1 MRVSQP
7 DLGFR
12 RGCSRQRWA
21 ELARSWRL
29 PRLLAR
35 ISSPETSH
43 LHCPAGW
50 QAPRSWMPSAR
61 SSPPCRYPLS
71 PSLLKSPK
79 KSSPSGTAED
89 EIDTSCWGS
98 NVPSPL
104 ARLTDNTVVKFGV
117 SAMTK
122 SGTPSLFRSTASVL
136 VTSVKFC
143 VISGWVWVEK
153 LIGVWA
159 EAIVDKPAS
168 SKTGPRTLE
177 DRDTGGTPPE
187 LLILR
192 VLSTWQRLVAWLSI
206 I

>member
-1 MRVSQP
+1 MDRT
-7 DLGFR
+7 
-12 RGCSRQRWA
+12 CSK
-21 ELARSWRL
+21 LAFATLTGTNFVARNVPSPL
-29 PRLLAR
+29 PSRMASSEVVDAVCAIVTSMP
-35 ISSPETSH
+35 IS
-43 LHCPAGW
+43 AF
-50 QAPRSWMPSAR
+50 
-61 SSPPCRYPLS
+61 

-192 VLSTWQRLVAWLSI
+192 VLSTWQRWVAWLSI